1 MFAWQNVLYMYYW
14 ELKWFWILCSIMTN
28 GLIVKRWKWW
38 TNTWNRIHFPTTRAT
53 ISLVK
58 NGHLPLF
65 LSVSLFAM
73 NTLTLSLRDV
83 AHCLWSLF
91 RWTLETLNT
100 QFQIANF
107 SHSLSHKGASDGM
120 IISLCFSR
128 SLSLQWTISLPT
140 SHDEGN
146 NFSLG
151 PSLCNEHFHSLSE
164 RCRSLSLLPLPLDS
178 WNPKHPISNR
188 KFLSLSLAQR
198 GFRRNDHL
206 SLFLPVSLSAM
217 NNLTTHFP
225 RRGQQFL
232 SRSLPLQ
239 WTLSLSLWA
248 MSLTLF
254 APSSVAPSSV
264 GLFKP

>member
-73 NTLTLSLRDV
+73 N
-83 AHCLWSLF
+83 
-91 RWTLETLNT
+91 
-100 QFQIANF
+100 
-107 SHSLSHKGASDGM
+107 SHSLSEG
-120 IISLCFSR
+120 CC
-128 SLSLQWTISLPT
+128 SLSLI
-140 SHDEGN
+140 
-146 NFSLG
+146 
-151 PSLCNEHFHSLSE
+151 
-164 RCRSLSLLPLPLDS
+164 PLPLDS

-254 APSSVAPSSV
+254 APSSV

>member
-73 NTLTLSLRDV
+73 NTLTLSLSDV
-83 AHCLWSLF
+83 AHSLCSLF
-91 RWTLETLNT
+91 RWTLQTLNT

-120 IISLCFSR
+120 V
-128 SLSLQWTISLPT
+128 SLSV
-140 SHDEGN
+140 
-146 NFSLG
+146 SLG
-151 PSLCNEHFHSLSE
+151 LSLCNEQSDSLCLLHSLSGVAHS
-164 RCRSLSLLPLPLDS
+164 RRSLSHWT
-178 WNPKHPISNR
+178 WNPTPNFKS
-188 KFLSLSLAQR
+188 LSLSLSQT
-198 GFRRNDHL
+198 GL
-206 SLFLPVSLSAM
+206 SLD
-217 NNLTTHFP
+217 
-225 RRGQQFL
+225 
-232 SRSLPLQ
+232 
-239 WTLSLSLWA
+239 
-248 MSLTLF
+248 
-254 APSSVAPSSV
+254 
-264 GLFKP
+264 